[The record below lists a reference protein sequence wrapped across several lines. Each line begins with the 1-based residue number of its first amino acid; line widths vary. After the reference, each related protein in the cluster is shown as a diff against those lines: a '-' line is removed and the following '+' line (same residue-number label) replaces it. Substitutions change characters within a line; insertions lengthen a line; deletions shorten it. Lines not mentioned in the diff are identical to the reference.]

1 MGLGVRGHGVL
12 TSEELSRNLGE
23 ALVDH
28 VLINEAAAVALV
40 RRHVL
45 SAHHVGGSCDPVHSG
60 ETLIPEHVQVDLL
73 RSGQMLF
80 QLQVPCGL
88 QVVKSLGAAANEADF
103 SADSA
108 RRLAKELLLGG
119 DEASVPGNIL
129 LVPGP
134 ALALNCVEF
143 VVGPLSQA

>member
-12 TSEELSRNLGE
+12 TSEELSRNLRE

-28 VLINEAAAVALV
+28 VLVNEAVAVARV

-60 ETLIPEHVQVDLL
+60 ETLVPENVQVDLL

-80 QLQVPCGL
+80 QL
-88 QVVKSLGAAANEADF
+88 
-103 SADSA
+103 
-108 RRLAKELLLGG
+108 
-119 DEASVPGNIL
+119 
-129 LVPGP
+129 
-134 ALALNCVEF
+134 
-143 VVGPLSQA
+143 